1 MQLGAKGRALIQ
13 SFEGFRDKAYKDQR
27 GIWTC
32 GFGHT
37 GPDVVEGT
45 TCTPYQASFWF
56 DQDTAKAVHAVIAT
70 TDVPVN
76 QNQFDALVSFV
87 YNVGVN
93 SEAHSTLL
101 KLLNSGKYSL
111 AADQFGF
118 WNHVNGIVN
127 AGLTRRRAA
136 ERALFLTPI

>member
-1 MQLGAKGRALIQ
+1 MMTLGAKGAALIQ

-45 TCTPYQASFWF
+45 TCTPYQASLWF
-56 DQDTAKAVHAVIAT
+56 DQDTAKAVHAVIVT

-76 QNQFDALVSFV
+76 QNQFDAMTSLA
-87 YNVGVN
+87 YNIG
-93 SEAHSTLL
+93 AHAFEGSTLV
-101 KLLNSGKYSL
+101 KVLNAGNYMM
-111 AADQFGF
+111 AAEQFLVWDRTAG
-118 WNHVNGIVN
+118 VVN
-127 AGLTRRRAA
+127 AGLSRRRAA
-136 ERALFLTPI
+136 ER